1 MTEELVTIVRRRIVY
16 AEVVIPRS
24 QFDEMNF
31 VPVENDIYG
40 EAAIEALN
48 KFHELPFEDWDDAI
62 CIVDDDDFDTFMVFQ
77 GDVSGG
83 ADDLVSVSKGC
94 WQDEPPFTVDP
105 KSYME
110 KLLE

>member
-16 AEVVIPRS
+16 AEVVIPRA
-24 QFDEMNF
+24 QFDEMNC
-31 VPVENDIYG
+31 VPVENDVYG
-40 EAAIEALN
+40 EAAMEALD
-48 KFHELPFEDWDDAI
+48 KFHELSFEDWDDGF
-62 CIVDDDDFDTFMVFQ
+62 CTVDADDFDTFMVFQ
-77 GDVSGG
+77 GDARGG
-83 ADDLVSVSKGC
+83 TDDLVNVSKGC